1 MIKNIIMKISISSK
15 IASPKI
21 RYVSSH
27 RNGDLRPLVA
37 ARVAVIGCTVGVG
50 AAGRALV
57 AAKVVVIGQTG
68 VGAGARSLRCV
79 GGKYVDGKSHW
90 DRQATDC
97 ENYAHVHRDQWDHV
111 HVRTNRSVQNG
122 IRQRENHRDDH
133 REMFGPCFSSSD
145 EAMHCDGVY

>member
-1 MIKNIIMKISISSK
+1 MKISISSK

-57 AAKVVVIGQTG
+57 AAKVVAIGRTGVGAAGRPLVAAKVVAIGRTGVGAAGRTLVAAKVVATCRTGVEAAGRPLVAAKVVVIGQTG

-97 ENYAHVHRDQWDHV
+97 EN
-111 HVRTNRSVQNG
+111 
-122 IRQRENHRDDH
+122 
-133 REMFGPCFSSSD
+133 
-145 EAMHCDGVY
+145 